1 MIKKTNIYFKR
12 FFKHDFLASIVV
24 FLVAIPLCLGVALA
38 AGAPIYSGLI
48 SGIAGGMIVGILS
61 RSQLS
66 VSGPSAAI
74 VAIIISALSQL
85 QHYES
90 VLLAIFLAGF
100 LQVLAGYKKCGFF
113 ADYIPNNVIQGML
126 SAIGLLLIIKQIP
139 LAFTITKNF
148 GELQEVLVD
157 SAEGFGFHPL
167 MSLTFHINSG
177 GVILSL
183 LSLGIMLYVE
193 KSKSTLLQFFP
204 GAIIVVILGSLIN
217 LWFIDHKSIF
227 AQHVPL
233 LVNIPQYDSLAH
245 IWHTLA
251 KPDWSQWLNPNVYLY
266 AGLIAAVIS
275 LETLM
280 NISATEKVDPRHQTI
295 DKDRE
300 LLAQGVGNMAAAI
313 FGGIPL
319 SSVIVRTSVN
329 IQSKAKTKVST
340 IVHGLFLLLSFCFI
354 PHILNQ
360 IPLCILS
367 SILIFTGY
375 KLTKPKIYQTMYQ
388 QGMNRFLPFIVTLLG
403 IVCFNLLLGI
413 IVGLITH
420 LFFILRSGSQVRIDI
435 IQEVY
440 PTGITN
446 RLVLPQQTTF
456 LNKASLIAELNT
468 IPKDSQLIIDA
479 RFTEFMDKEIIEFIQ
494 EFKEE
499 QAPQKNISLNLIGF
513 KDHYAI
519 HDHINFINVTT
530 YDAQSIL
537 TPEDV
542 LDILKQGN
550 QRFLKDQI
558 IHRSNMMDIQHTA
571 KTQHPIA
578 VVLGCIDSRV
588 PVETIFDMTFG
599 DLFCIRIAG
608 NVVNDDIL
616 ASIEYACHVVGAKLI
631 VVLGHTGCGA
641 INAACH
647 DFKEGHITQLLH
659 KIKPAIHVQEQHSK
673 TINQK
678 FIDNV
683 THLNIANSITEI
695 THKSTILNQL
705 LQSEKIGIVG
715 AVYDVNSGKVQF
727 SNYEK
732 ELQVFNK
739 EIPSV

>member
-1 MIKKTNIYFKR
+1 
-12 FFKHDFLASIVV
+12 
-24 FLVAIPLCLGVALA
+24 
-38 AGAPIYSGLI
+38 
-48 SGIAGGMIVGILS
+48 
-61 RSQLS
+61 
-66 VSGPSAAI
+66 
-74 VAIIISALSQL
+74 
-85 QHYES
+85 
-90 VLLAIFLAGF
+90 
-100 LQVLAGYKKCGFF
+100 
-113 ADYIPNNVIQGML
+113 
-126 SAIGLLLIIKQIP
+126 
-139 LAFTITKNF
+139 
-148 GELQEVLVD
+148 
-157 SAEGFGFHPL
+157 
-167 MSLTFHINSG
+167 
-177 GVILSL
+177 
-183 LSLGIMLYVE
+183 
-193 KSKSTLLQFFP
+193 
-204 GAIIVVILGSLIN
+204 
-217 LWFIDHKSIF
+217 
-227 AQHVPL
+227 
-233 LVNIPQYDSLAH
+233 
-245 IWHTLA
+245 
-251 KPDWSQWLNPNVYLY
+251 
-266 AGLIAAVIS
+266 
-275 LETLM
+275 M
-280 NISATEKVDPRHQTI
+280 NISATERVDPRHQSI

-300 LLAQGVGNMAAAI
+300 LVAQGIGNMTAAF

-340 IVHGLFLLLSFCFI
+340 ILHGCFLLISFCFI

-375 KLTKPKIYQTMYQ
+375 KLTKPKLYQNMYQ

-413 IVGLITH
+413 VMGLITH

-456 LNKASLIAELNT
+456 LNKASLVAGLKT

-499 QAPQKNISLNLIGF
+499 QAPQKNIALNLIGF

-530 YDAQSIL
+530 YDTQSVL
-537 TPEDV
+537 TPQSV

-599 DLFCIRIAG
+599 DLFCVRIAG

-616 ASIEYACHVVGAKLI
+616 ASVEYACHVVGAKLI

-647 DFKEGHITQLLH
+647 NFKEGHITQLLH
-659 KIKPAIHVQEQHSK
+659 KIKPAIHVQEKFSS
-673 TINQK
+673 TINEH
-678 FIDNV
+678 FIEQV
-683 THLNIANSITEI
+683 THLNIAHSMSEI
-695 THKSTILNQL
+695 TQKSPILQKL
-705 LQSEKIGIVG
+705 LMQEKIGIVG
-715 AVYDVNSGKVQF
+715 AVYDVNSGQVQF
-727 SNYEK
+727 SDYKK
-732 ELQVFNK
+732 ELEIFN
-739 EIPSV
+739 

>member
-1 MIKKTNIYFKR
+1 MNRLSLYFKHY
-12 FFKHDFLASIVV
+12 FKYDIFAGIIV
-24 FLVAIPLCLGVALA
+24 FLVAIPLCLGIALA
-38 AGAPIYSGLI
+38 SGAPIYSGLI
-48 SGIAGGMIVGILS
+48 SGIIGGLVVGFLS
-61 RSQLS
+61 SSAVS
-66 VSGPSAAI
+66 VSGPAAGMI
-74 VAIIISALSQL
+74 AV
-85 QHYES
+85 
-90 VLLAIFLAGF
+90 VLLAITNLGSFSNFL
-100 LQVLAGYKKCGFF
+100 LALCLSGCFQMLIGKLGWGFF
-113 ADYIPNNVIQGML
+113 ADYIPSSVIKGML
-126 SAIGLLLIIKQIP
+126 CAIGLLLIIKMMP
-139 LAFTITKNF
+139 LAFTVSHNYHQLKN
-148 GELQEVLVD
+148 LLI
-157 SAEGFGFHPL
+157 EGFEDGNIFLWTHLSFHL
-167 MSLTFHINSG
+167 NSG
-177 GVILSL
+177 AIL
-183 LSLGIMLYVE
+183 LSLISLALLIFFE
-193 KSKSTLLQFFP
+193 KTNLSSIP
-204 GAIIVVILGSLIN
+204 GAIVVIILGTALNEYFTLSHSL
-217 LWFIDHKSIF
+217 F
-227 AQHVPL
+227 AQHHMY
-233 LVNIPQYDSLAH
+233 LVNIPTIDDIH
-245 IWHTLA
+245 DFWHTLA
-251 KPDWSQWLNPNVYLY
+251 KPNFKNWSNPLIYFY
-266 AGLIAAVIS
+266 AALLACISS
-275 LETLM
+275 LETLI
-280 NISATEKVDPRHQTI
+280 NITATERL
-295 DKDRE
+295 DKIHRMTDKNKE
-300 LLAQGVGNMAAAI
+300 LFAQGVGNLLAGL
-313 FGGIPL
+313 FGGLPIT
-319 SSVIVRTSVN
+319 SVIIRTSVN
-329 IQSKAKTKVST
+329 VENKAKTKVST
-340 IVHGLFLLLSFCFI
+340 IFHGLLLLLSMLLI
-354 PHILNQ
+354 SEILNR
-360 IPLCILS
+360 IPLSVIA

-375 KLTKPKIYQTMYQ
+375 KLTHPQVYWRIYK
-388 QGMNRFLPFIVTLLG
+388 QGLERFIPFIATVLGVIFLNLLTG
-403 IVCFNLLLGI
+403 IVLGLLLNLLF
-413 IVGLITH
+413 V
-420 LFFILRSGSQVRIDI
+420 LRYNSQSRVDI

-659 KIKPAIHVQEQHSK
+659 KIKPAIHMQEQHSK

-732 ELQVFNK
+732 EIQNFKSEPL
-739 EIPSV
+739 